1 MLMICL
7 LCSLGILFVLSTRVA
22 LMITSTFPNLS
33 ATFSNSMSI
42 SIACIIKYPLWYN
55 SISLLYISLI
65 FPDVWLV
72 MCLTVTNLIFLSG
85 MIMNTFPFTNITSSL
100 TVTNVYNLYKY
111 SGVVRY
117 SSMFTLLDFCLNVFP
132 LTPYKYDPKI
142 YFC

>member
-1 MLMICL
+1 
-7 LCSLGILFVLSTRVA
+7 
-22 LMITSTFPNLS
+22 
-33 ATFSNSMSI
+33 
-42 SIACIIKYPLWYN
+42 
-55 SISLLYISLI
+55 
-65 FPDVWLV
+65 

-117 SSMFTLLDFCLNVFP
+117 SSMFTLLDFCLTVFP